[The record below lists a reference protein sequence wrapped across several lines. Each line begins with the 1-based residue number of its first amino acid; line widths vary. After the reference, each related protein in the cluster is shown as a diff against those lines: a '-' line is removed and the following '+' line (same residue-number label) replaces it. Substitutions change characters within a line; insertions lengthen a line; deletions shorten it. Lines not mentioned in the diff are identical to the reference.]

1 MNSTQVSA
9 NDYIYYCE
17 EQKLYLRYGNKNS
30 KHSKDLL
37 IKSLT
42 SELYVKG
49 WALECVLLRHLA
61 GEEPKDFNIVLV
73 STNLSK
79 NFIGLLFTQ
88 YLDENK
94 TGTMYFVKDE
104 YRRKGIAS
112 MMIEFCKFKNLPIGL
127 GMEGIDGSELFF
139 KKHNIDFLNW

>member
-9 NDYIYYCE
+9 SDYIYYCE
-17 EQKLYLRYGNKNS
+17 DQKLYLRYGNKNS
-30 KHSKDLL
+30 KYSKHLL
-37 IKSLT
+37 KKALLDKLFIN
-42 SELYVKG
+42 G
-49 WALECVLLRHLA
+49 WFLEAQLKKHIPNKQSR
-61 GEEPKDFNIVLV
+61 DFDIVLV
-73 STNLSK
+73 STHLNK

-88 YLDENK
+88 YLVENK
-94 TGTMYFVKDE
+94 TVTMYFVKDE

-139 KKHNIDFLNW
+139 KEHDIDLAKL